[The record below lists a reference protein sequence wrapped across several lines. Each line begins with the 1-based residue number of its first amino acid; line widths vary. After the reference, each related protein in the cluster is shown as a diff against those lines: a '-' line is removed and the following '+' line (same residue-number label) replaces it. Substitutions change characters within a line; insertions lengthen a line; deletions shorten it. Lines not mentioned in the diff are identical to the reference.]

1 MRALYAG
8 IFCASLGLVSLLG
21 GCGGGSKVD
30 PIKVGKQINHRLDSE
45 ARQMLDNIMYFRD
58 QHGYTQCRNQE
69 LIAILNA
76 ASAKD
81 GDPTNVIKKEDLMEF
96 YKQALQQN
104 EAIYGG
110 KLPGVKGS
118 ADKITVP

>member
-8 IFCASLGLVSLLG
+8 IFCASLGLASLLG
-21 GCGGGSKVD
+21 GCGRGTVTVKIGNSE
-30 PIKVGKQINHRLDSE
+30 HRLYTDANKE
-45 ARQMLDNIMYFRD
+45 FNRIIEFRD
-58 QHGYTQCRNQE
+58 QHGYTQCRDQE
-69 LIAILNA
+69 RLAILMA

-81 GDPTNVIKKEDLMEF
+81 GDITNPICMEDLAAF
-96 YKQALQQN
+96 SKQALQQN